1 MVFRTKVLVRRVHP
15 SAQATRGLASGI
27 LLSVN
32 THSFPRFYTAMHLLP
47 TLQVAVTMGVG
58 S

>member
-1 MVFRTKVLVRRVHP
+1 MNRPKFSPVAHLGTY
-15 SAQATRGLASGI
+15 AIRGLASGI
-27 LLSVN
+27 LSSVN
-32 THSFPRFYTAMHLLP
+32 THSFPRLYTAMHLLP